1 MRARNV
7 ISDQEIQEAI
17 LKHPGPFVTP
27 KRIYRK
33 FSSRTRP
40 DGDNVR
46 NQMLHLEGVG
56 LGTVKQVERS
66 VMFYKHLPGVV
77 NTETLATFGVSVEA
91 YAQTFNEIDEGLTDS
106 QKEAAVADHPNGE
119 AYDNYIDSQK

>member
-1 MRARNV
+1 M

-46 NQMLHLEGVG
+46 SQMLHLEGVG
-56 LGTVKQVERS
+56 LGTARYDQSIKTDIGKPFDKS
-66 VMFYKHLPGVV
+66 I
-77 NTETLATFGVSVEA
+77 S
-91 YAQTFNEIDEGLTDS
+91 ID
-106 QKEAAVADHPNGE
+106 NF
-119 AYDNYIDSQK
+119 

>member
-1 MRARNV
+1 M

-17 LKHPGPFVTP
+17 LKHPGPFVTS

-46 NQMLHLEGVG
+46 SQMLHLEGVG

-77 NTETLATFGVSVEA
+77 NTETLATFVVSVEA

>member
-1 MRARNV
+1 M

-33 FSSRTRP
+33 FSSRTRQ
-40 DGDNVR
+40 DRDNVR
-46 NQMLHLEGVG
+46 SQMLHLEGVA

-66 VMFYKHLPGVV
+66 VIFYKHLPGVA
-77 NTETLATFGVSVEA
+77 NTETLAVFRVSAEA
-91 YAQTFNEIDEGLTDS
+91 YAQTFKEIDEGLTDS

>member
-1 MRARNV
+1 M

-40 DGDNVR
+40 DGDNVGR
-46 NQMLHLEGVG
+46 QMLHLEAIG
-56 LGTVKQVERS
+56 LGTEKQVERS
-66 VMFYKHLPGVV
+66 VMFYKHLPGVT
-77 NTETLATFGVSVEA
+77 NTKTLASFGVSAEA
-91 YAQTFNEIDEGLTDS
+91 YAQTFNKTDEGLTDP
-106 QKEAAVADHPNGE
+106 QKEATAADHPNGE